1 MKKDWKRHIAY
12 EVLLILVMLTLL
24 MYLCRLW
31 PIIFLL
37 IIGIFITA
45 LRLLFLSPKR
55 VEVVEPLPLPA
66 LPEPKEPTEKDVKDL
81 AYSVILRRITELV
94 TTEYPEARWVWEAAN
109 ARQLIE
115 LGEDVFIL
123 LNRAGGFRRAHVV
136 IQNLQV
142 VTIEYNHAPA
152 NAVDPDE
159 DDTDTDEPQ
168 EENFDLV
175 AFEWA
180 EAHIMELN
188 KRCNEAIGEGMTE
201 IILTSEELPVKESWP
216 AICKQLMENGLD
228 DVKCIPQGIVFDDML
243 YLEVQKIVTKH
254 NGDKKTVKLESN
266 HFPMSFTNPIS
277 YLEQAAMFK

>member
-12 EVLLILVMLTLL
+12 EVLAILVMLTLL
-24 MYLCRLW
+24 MFVCRLW

-55 VEVVEPLPLPA
+55 VEVIEPLPLPA

-94 TTEYPEARWVWEAAN
+94 TVEYPEARWVWEAPN
-109 ARQLIE
+109 AKKLIE

-123 LNRAGGFRRAHVV
+123 LNRAGGFRRARVV

-142 VTIEYNHAPA
+142 VSIEYNNTPA
-152 NAVDPDE
+152 KPDE
-159 DDTDTDEPQ
+159 LEKNDTEEELQ
-168 EENFDLV
+168 ENFDLV

-180 EAHIMELN
+180 DAHILELN
-188 KRCNEAIGEGMTE
+188 KRCNEAIAEGMTE
-201 IILTSEELPVKESWP
+201 IIITAQELPAKGSWP
-216 AICKQLMENGLD
+216 AICRELQNADLE
-228 DVKCIPQGIVFDDML
+228 DVQCIPQGI
-243 YLEVQKIVTKH
+243 KINLT
-254 NGDKKTVKLESN
+254 
-266 HFPMSFTNPIS
+266 
-277 YLEQAAMFK
+277 Q

>member
-1 MKKDWKRHIAY
+1 MKKDWKRHIAF
-12 EVLLILVMLTLL
+12 EVLVILVMLTVL

-66 LPEPKEPTEKDVKDL
+66 LPEPKEST
-81 AYSVILRRITELV
+81 YSVMLRRITELV
-94 TTEYPEARWVWEAAN
+94 AASYPEARWVWEAPN

-136 IQNLQV
+136 IQNLQG
-142 VTIEYNHAPA
+142 VTIEYNCAPA
-152 NAVDPDE
+152 TPIEPEDE
-159 DDTDTDEPQ
+159 DTGTNEPVA
-168 EENFDLV
+168 ENFYLV

-180 EAHIMELN
+180 DAHIIELN
-188 KRCNEAIGEGMTE
+188 KRCNEAIAEGMTE
-201 IILTSEELPVKESWP
+201 IILTSDELPVKESWP
-216 AICKQLMENGLD
+216 AICKELEKNGLE
-228 DVKCIPQGIVFDDML
+228 DVKCIPQGI
-243 YLEVQKIVTKH
+243 KINLT
-254 NGDKKTVKLESN
+254 
-266 HFPMSFTNPIS
+266 
-277 YLEQAAMFK
+277 Q

>member
-12 EVLLILVMLTLL
+12 EVLVILMMLTLL
-24 MYLCRLW
+24 MFLCRLW

-66 LPEPKEPTEKDVKDL
+66 LPEPKEPTEQDVRDI

-94 TTEYPEARWVWEAAN
+94 TTSYPEARWVWEAPN

-123 LNRAGGFRRAHVV
+123 LNRAGGYRRAHVV

-142 VTIEYNHAPA
+142 VTIEYNCAPA
-152 NAVDPDE
+152 TPIEHRQNQLRLMTMTQTLMNPWQK
-159 DDTDTDEPQ
+159 TSTWSP
-168 EENFDLV
+168 
-175 AFEWA
+175 
-180 EAHIMELN
+180 LN
-188 KRCNEAIGEGMTE
+188 GLTHTLLS
-201 IILTSEELPVKESWP
+201 LTSVAMKQSAKE
-216 AICKQLMENGLD
+216 
-228 DVKCIPQGIVFDDML
+228 
-243 YLEVQKIVTKH
+243 
-254 NGDKKTVKLESN
+254 
-266 HFPMSFTNPIS
+266 
-277 YLEQAAMFK
+277 

>member
-1 MKKDWKRHIAY
+1 M
-12 EVLLILVMLTLL
+12 
-24 MYLCRLW
+24 
-31 PIIFLL
+31 
-37 IIGIFITA
+37 
-45 LRLLFLSPKR
+45 
-55 VEVVEPLPLPA
+55 
-66 LPEPKEPTEKDVKDL
+66 
-81 AYSVILRRITELV
+81 
-94 TTEYPEARWVWEAAN
+94 
-109 ARQLIE
+109 
-115 LGEDVFIL
+115 FIL

-216 AICKQLMENGLD
+216 AICKQLMENGHD
-228 DVKCIPQGIVFDDML
+228 DVKCIPQGI
-243 YLEVQKIVTKH
+243 KINLT
-254 NGDKKTVKLESN
+254 
-266 HFPMSFTNPIS
+266 
-277 YLEQAAMFK
+277 Q

>member
-12 EVLLILVMLTLL
+12 EVLVILVMLTVL
-24 MYLCRLW
+24 MFLCRLW

-66 LPEPKEPTEKDVKDL
+66 LPEPKEPTEKDVRDI
-81 AYSVILRRITELV
+81 AYSVILRRITELI
-94 TTEYPEARWVWEAAN
+94 TTSYPEARWVWEAPN

-123 LNRAGGFRRAHVV
+123 LNRAGGFRRAQVV

-142 VTIEYNHAPA
+142 VTIEYNYVPTK
-152 NAVDPDE
+152 PIESEE
-159 DDTDTDEPQ
+159 DDTDTNESQ

-180 EAHIMELN
+180 DAHIMELN
-188 KRCNEAIGEGMTE
+188 KRCNEAIGEGMAE
-201 IILTSEELPVKESWP
+201 IILTSDELPVKESWP
-216 AICKQLMENGLD
+216 AICKELEKNGLD
-228 DVKCIPQGIVFDDML
+228 DVKCIPQGI
-243 YLEVQKIVTKH
+243 KINLT
-254 NGDKKTVKLESN
+254 
-266 HFPMSFTNPIS
+266 
-277 YLEQAAMFK
+277 Q

>member
-12 EVLLILVMLTLL
+12 EVLVILVMLTVL
-24 MYLCRLW
+24 MFLCRLW

-66 LPEPKEPTEKDVKDL
+66 LPEPKEPTEKDVRDI

-94 TTEYPEARWVWEAAN
+94 TASYPEARWVWEAPN

-123 LNRAGGFRRAHVV
+123 LNRAGGYRRAQVV

-142 VTIEYNHAPA
+142 VTIEYNCAPA
-152 NAVDPDE
+152 KPIESDE
-159 DDTDTDEPQ
+159 DDTDTNEPVA
-168 EENFDLV
+168 ENFDLV

-180 EAHIMELN
+180 DAHIMELN

-201 IILTSEELPVKESWP
+201 IILTSDELPVKESWP
-216 AICKQLMENGLD
+216 AICKELEKNGLD
-228 DVKCIPQGIVFDDML
+228 DVKCIPQGININL
-243 YLEVQKIVTKH
+243 TQ
-254 NGDKKTVKLESN
+254 
-266 HFPMSFTNPIS
+266 
-277 YLEQAAMFK
+277 

>member
-1 MKKDWKRHIAY
+1 MS
-12 EVLLILVMLTLL
+12 
-24 MYLCRLW
+24 
-31 PIIFLL
+31 
-37 IIGIFITA
+37 A
-45 LRLLFLSPKR
+45 LANYFPPPKR

-228 DVKCIPQGIVFDDML
+228 DVKCIPQGI
-243 YLEVQKIVTKH
+243 KINLT
-254 NGDKKTVKLESN
+254 
-266 HFPMSFTNPIS
+266 
-277 YLEQAAMFK
+277 Q

>member
-12 EVLLILVMLTLL
+12 EVLVILVMLTVL

-66 LPEPKEPTEKDVKDL
+66 LPEPKEPTERDVKDL

-94 TTEYPEARWVWEAAN
+94 TTEYPEARWVWEASN

-142 VTIEYNHAPA
+142 VCIDYNYAPPKS
-152 NAVDPDE
+152 NESEDE
-159 DDTDTDEPQ
+159 DTDTDEPVT
-168 EENFDLV
+168 ENFELV

-201 IILTSEELPVKESWP
+201 IILTSDELPVKESWP
-216 AICKQLMENGLD
+216 AICKQLEENGLS
-228 DVKCIPQGIVFDDML
+228 DVKCIPQGI
-243 YLEVQKIVTKH
+243 KINLT
-254 NGDKKTVKLESN
+254 
-266 HFPMSFTNPIS
+266 
-277 YLEQAAMFK
+277 Q

>member
-12 EVLLILVMLTLL
+12 EVLVILVMLTLL

-81 AYSVILRRITELV
+81 AYSVILGRITELV
-94 TTEYPEARWVWEAAN
+94 ITSYPEARWVWETPN

-142 VTIEYNHAPA
+142 VTIEYNCAPA
-152 NAVDPDE
+152 KTTESE
-159 DDTDTDEPQ
+159 DDDADTNEPQ

-180 EAHIMELN
+180 DAHIMELN
-188 KRCNEAIGEGMTE
+188 KRFNEAIGEGMTE
-201 IILTSEELPVKESWP
+201 IILTSDELPVKEIWP
-216 AICKQLMENGLD
+216 AVCKELEKNGLD
-228 DVKCIPQGIVFDDML
+228 ELKCISQGI
-243 YLEVQKIVTKH
+243 KINLT
-254 NGDKKTVKLESN
+254 
-266 HFPMSFTNPIS
+266 
-277 YLEQAAMFK
+277 Q

>member
-12 EVLLILVMLTLL
+12 EVLVILVMLTLL

-66 LPEPKEPTEKDVKDL
+66 LPEPKEPTEKDVKEL
-81 AYSVILRRITELV
+81 AYSVILRRITEHV
-94 TTEYPEARWVWEAAN
+94 TASYPEARWVWETPN

-115 LGEDVFIL
+115 LGEEVFIL

-142 VTIEYNHAPA
+142 VTIEYNCAPA
-152 NAVDPDE
+152 KPIEPE
-159 DDTDTDEPQ
+159 DDDIDTDDSK

-180 EAHIMELN
+180 DAHIMELN

-201 IILTSEELPVKESWP
+201 IILTSDELPVKESWP
-216 AICKQLMENGLD
+216 AICKELEKNGLEN
-228 DVKCIPQGIVFDDML
+228 VKCIPQGI
-243 YLEVQKIVTKH
+243 KINLT
-254 NGDKKTVKLESN
+254 
-266 HFPMSFTNPIS
+266 
-277 YLEQAAMFK
+277 Q

>member
-12 EVLLILVMLTLL
+12 EVLVILVMLTVL
-24 MYLCRLW
+24 MFLCRLW

-142 VTIEYNHAPA
+142 VTIEYNCAPA
-152 NAVDPDE
+152 NPIESDDE
-159 DDTDTDEPQ
+159 DTDTNEPQ

-180 EAHIMELN
+180 DAHIMELN

-201 IILTSEELPVKESWP
+201 IILTADELPVKESWP
-216 AICKQLMENGLD
+216 AICKELEKNGLD
-228 DVKCIPQGIVFDDML
+228 DVKCIPQGI
-243 YLEVQKIVTKH
+243 KINLT
-254 NGDKKTVKLESN
+254 
-266 HFPMSFTNPIS
+266 
-277 YLEQAAMFK
+277 Q

>member
-12 EVLLILVMLTLL
+12 EVLVILVMLTVL
-24 MYLCRLW
+24 MFFCRLW

-94 TTEYPEARWVWEAAN
+94 TTEYPEARWVWEAPN

-142 VTIEYNHAPA
+142 VCIDYKYAPTKT
-152 NAVDPDE
+152 NELEDE
-159 DDTDTDEPQ
+159 DTDTDEPVT
-168 EENFDLV
+168 ENFELV

-201 IILTSEELPVKESWP
+201 IILTADELPVKESWP
-216 AICKQLMENGLD
+216 AICKELEKNGLD
-228 DVKCIPQGIVFDDML
+228 DVKCIPQGI
-243 YLEVQKIVTKH
+243 KINLT
-254 NGDKKTVKLESN
+254 
-266 HFPMSFTNPIS
+266 
-277 YLEQAAMFK
+277 Q

>member
-12 EVLLILVMLTLL
+12 EVLVILVMLTLL

-55 VEVVEPLPLPA
+55 VEVIEPLPLPA

-81 AYSVILRRITELV
+81 AYSVILRRINELV
-94 TTEYPEARWVWEAAN
+94 ISSYPEARWVWEAPN

-123 LNRAGGFRRAHVV
+123 LNRAGGYRRAHVV

-142 VTIEYNHAPA
+142 VTIEYNCAPA
-152 NAVDPDE
+152 KPVQSEE
-159 DDTDTDEPQ
+159 DDTDMDEPQ

-175 AFEWA
+175 AFEWVD
-180 EAHIMELN
+180 AHIMELN

-201 IILTSEELPVKESWP
+201 IILTSEELPVKDSWS
-216 AICKQLMENGLD
+216 AICKELEKNGIE
-228 DVKCIPQGIVFDDML
+228 DVKCIPQGI
-243 YLEVQKIVTKH
+243 KINLT
-254 NGDKKTVKLESN
+254 
-266 HFPMSFTNPIS
+266 
-277 YLEQAAMFK
+277 Q

>member
-12 EVLLILVMLTLL
+12 EVLVILVMLTVL
-24 MYLCRLW
+24 MFICRLW

-66 LPEPKEPTEKDVKDL
+66 LPEPKEPTERDVKDL

-94 TTEYPEARWVWEAAN
+94 TSEYPEARWVWEASN

-142 VTIEYNHAPA
+142 VCIDYNYAPPKS
-152 NAVDPDE
+152 NESEDE
-159 DDTDTDEPQ
+159 DTDTDEPVT
-168 EENFDLV
+168 ENFELV

-201 IILTSEELPVKESWP
+201 IILTSDELPVKESWP
-216 AICKQLMENGLD
+216 AICKQLEENGLN
-228 DVKCIPQGIVFDDML
+228 DVKCIPQGI
-243 YLEVQKIVTKH
+243 KINLT
-254 NGDKKTVKLESN
+254 
-266 HFPMSFTNPIS
+266 
-277 YLEQAAMFK
+277 Q

>member
-12 EVLLILVMLTLL
+12 EVLVILVMLTVL
-24 MYLCRLW
+24 MFLCRLW

-45 LRLLFLSPKR
+45 LRLLFFSPKR

-66 LPEPKEPTEKDVKDL
+66 LPEPKEPTEKDVRDI

-94 TTEYPEARWVWEAAN
+94 TTSYPEARWVWEAPN

-142 VTIEYNHAPA
+142 VTIEYNCAPA
-152 NAVDPDE
+152 KPIESDDE
-159 DDTDTDEPQ
+159 DTDTNEPQ

-180 EAHIMELN
+180 DAHIMELN
-188 KRCNEAIGEGMTE
+188 KRCNEAIGEEMTE
-201 IILTSEELPVKESWP
+201 IILTADELPVKESWP
-216 AICKQLMENGLD
+216 AICKELEKNGLD
-228 DVKCIPQGIVFDDML
+228 DVKCIPQGI
-243 YLEVQKIVTKH
+243 KINLT
-254 NGDKKTVKLESN
+254 
-266 HFPMSFTNPIS
+266 
-277 YLEQAAMFK
+277 Q

>member
-1 MKKDWKRHIAY
+1 
-12 EVLLILVMLTLL
+12 

-55 VEVVEPLPLPA
+55 VEVVKPLPLPA

-228 DVKCIPQGIVFDDML
+228 DVKCIPQGI
-243 YLEVQKIVTKH
+243 KINLT
-254 NGDKKTVKLESN
+254 
-266 HFPMSFTNPIS
+266 
-277 YLEQAAMFK
+277 Q

>member
-159 DDTDTDEPQ
+159 MTQTLTNLRKRTSTWSP
-168 EENFDLV
+168 
-175 AFEWA
+175 
-180 EAHIMELN
+180 LN
-188 KRCNEAIGEGMTE
+188 GRKHTLWSLISDAMR
-201 IILTSEELPVKESWP
+201 LLVKE
-216 AICKQLMENGLD
+216 
-228 DVKCIPQGIVFDDML
+228 
-243 YLEVQKIVTKH
+243 
-254 NGDKKTVKLESN
+254 
-266 HFPMSFTNPIS
+266 
-277 YLEQAAMFK
+277 

>member
-1 MKKDWKRHIAY
+1 MKKDLKRHIAF
-12 EVLLILVMLTLL
+12 EVLVILVMLTVL

-55 VEVVEPLPLPA
+55 VEVVEA
-66 LPEPKEPTEKDVKDL
+66 LPEPKEPTEKDVRDI

-94 TTEYPEARWVWEAAN
+94 AASYPEARWVWEAPN

-142 VTIEYNHAPA
+142 VTIEYNCAPA
-152 NAVDPDE
+152 TPIEPEDE
-159 DDTDTDEPQ
+159 DTGTNEPVA
-168 EENFDLV
+168 ENFDLV

-180 EAHIMELN
+180 DAHIIELN
-188 KRCNEAIGEGMTE
+188 KRCNEAIAEGMTE
-201 IILTSEELPVKESWP
+201 IILTSDELPVKESWP
-216 AICKQLMENGLD
+216 AICKELEKNGLE
-228 DVKCIPQGIVFDDML
+228 DVKCIPQGI
-243 YLEVQKIVTKH
+243 KINLT
-254 NGDKKTVKLESN
+254 
-266 HFPMSFTNPIS
+266 
-277 YLEQAAMFK
+277 Q

>member
-1 MKKDWKRHIAY
+1 MKKDWKRHIAF
-12 EVLLILVMLTLL
+12 EVLVILVMLTVL

-66 LPEPKEPTEKDVKDL
+66 LPEPKESTEKDVRDI
-81 AYSVILRRITELV
+81 AYSVMLRRITELV
-94 TTEYPEARWVWEAAN
+94 AASYPEARWVWEAPN
-109 ARQLIE
+109 ARQLIK

-142 VTIEYNHAPA
+142 VTIEYNCAPA
-152 NAVDPDE
+152 TPIEPEDE
-159 DDTDTDEPQ
+159 DTGTNVA
-168 EENFDLV
+168 ENFDLV

-180 EAHIMELN
+180 DAHIIELN
-188 KRCNEAIGEGMTE
+188 KRCNEAIAEGMTE
-201 IILTSEELPVKESWP
+201 IILTSDELPVKESWP
-216 AICKQLMENGLD
+216 AICKELEKNGLE
-228 DVKCIPQGIVFDDML
+228 DVKCIPQGI
-243 YLEVQKIVTKH
+243 KINLT
-254 NGDKKTVKLESN
+254 
-266 HFPMSFTNPIS
+266 
-277 YLEQAAMFK
+277 Q

>member
-12 EVLLILVMLTLL
+12 EVLVILVMLTLL

-159 DDTDTDEPQ
+159 KSDRSHVV
-168 EENFDLV
+168 L
-175 AFEWA
+175 
-180 EAHIMELN
+180 
-188 KRCNEAIGEGMTE
+188 
-201 IILTSEELPVKESWP
+201 
-216 AICKQLMENGLD
+216 
-228 DVKCIPQGIVFDDML
+228 
-243 YLEVQKIVTKH
+243 
-254 NGDKKTVKLESN
+254 
-266 HFPMSFTNPIS
+266 
-277 YLEQAAMFK
+277 

>member
-1 MKKDWKRHIAY
+1 MKKDLKRHIAF
-12 EVLLILVMLTLL
+12 EVLVILVMLTVL

-66 LPEPKEPTEKDVKDL
+66 LPEPKEPTEKDVRDI
-81 AYSVILRRITELV
+81 ILRRITELV
-94 TTEYPEARWVWEAAN
+94 AASYPEARWVWEAPN

-142 VTIEYNHAPA
+142 VTIEYNCAPA
-152 NAVDPDE
+152 TPIEPEDE
-159 DDTDTDEPQ
+159 DTGTNEPVA
-168 EENFDLV
+168 ENFDLV

-180 EAHIMELN
+180 DAHIIELN
-188 KRCNEAIGEGMTE
+188 KRCNEAIAEGMTE
-201 IILTSEELPVKESWP
+201 IILTSVKESWP
-216 AICKQLMENGLD
+216 AICKELEKNGLE
-228 DVKCIPQGIVFDDML
+228 DVKCIPQGI
-243 YLEVQKIVTKH
+243 KINLT
-254 NGDKKTVKLESN
+254 
-266 HFPMSFTNPIS
+266 
-277 YLEQAAMFK
+277 Q